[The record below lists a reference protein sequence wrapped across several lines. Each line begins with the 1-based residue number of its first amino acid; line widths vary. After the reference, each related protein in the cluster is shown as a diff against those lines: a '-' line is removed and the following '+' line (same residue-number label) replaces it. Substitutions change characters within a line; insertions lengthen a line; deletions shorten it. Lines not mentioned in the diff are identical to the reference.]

1 MIGDPRQFTDT
12 LTSELNAPGGS
23 FAWDVNPSTRP
34 IVAGRHGRDAT
45 GPPQDPIALPNPPGI
60 PAENTIYPPDG
71 PVEEIPF
78 TVRGP
83 ADGVDNGRMNV
94 HVEWSSPD
102 TDWDL
107 YVLGPNGDIVTQSA
121 SFGDTTEDASLFDP
135 PPGQYTAVVV
145 NYDQVMNTPDDWFDG
160 QVTFRSPTPRIQ
172 TGVKESWTLTCK
184 DSPAASR
191 AAARWSSTAARWR
204 TWATPAT
211 AASRARTPLAP
222 RRAECEHVFVR

>member
-1 MIGDPRQFTDT
+1 
-12 LTSELNAPGGS
+12 
-23 FAWDVNPSTRP
+23 
-34 IVAGRHGRDAT
+34 VAGRHGRDAT
-45 GPPQDPIALPNPPGI
+45 GPPQDPIALPNPLGV

-71 PVEEIPF
+71 PVEKIPF

-172 TGVKESWTLTCK
+172 TGIKESWTLTCR
-184 DSPAASR
+184 DSR
-191 AAARWSSTAARWR
+191 GNVQGSSQVVVDRGAVA
-204 TWATPAT
+204 
-211 AASRARTPLAP
+211 
-222 RRAECEHVFVR
+222 HVGNACDGGK